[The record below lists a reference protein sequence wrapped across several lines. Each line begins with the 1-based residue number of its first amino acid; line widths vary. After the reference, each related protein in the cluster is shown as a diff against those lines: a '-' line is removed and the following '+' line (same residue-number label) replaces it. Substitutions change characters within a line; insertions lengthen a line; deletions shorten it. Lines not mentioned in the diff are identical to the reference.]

1 MDHVELVVPLA
12 GNITELKADVILL
25 KNVEEGL
32 YGPELAVN
40 RSLGGLLAVHQTS
53 EKTNVGHAEFIRVD
67 RGIAAGGIV
76 LVGVGSGRTI
86 SYKAIESMAY
96 RAIEEIARLRL
107 PCRSLA
113 TVSHAVG
120 FGLDREEVFYT
131 QLFAFKRALEA
142 HRLSIETILF
152 SEFGGRDRERLVTY
166 LEKLAIDAS
175 SPVRKEGLRFFLN
188 LGTQSKIVAEAAARL
203 QRAASVFLAMPFDQ
217 DFENVY
223 DFGLRLPIIEAGY
236 QPIRLDKKS
245 FLGSISREIQE
256 RIRDAVAIIADISD
270 HNPNVLFELG
280 FAQGVGKPT
289 IVICRQ
295 GQDLAFDV
303 RDMNVVFYNP
313 QLLRE
318 LNERLKA
325 ILAEIST

>member
-1 MDHVELVVPLA
+1 MDNVEIVVPLA
-12 GNITELKADVILL
+12 GNITDLQADAILL

-40 RSLGGLLAVHQTS
+40 KSLGGLLAVHQTS
-53 EKTNVGHAEFIRVD
+53 EKTAVGHAEFIRVD
-67 RGIAAGGIV
+67 RGIAAGGIL
-76 LVGVGSGRTI
+76 LVGVGSGQTI
-86 SYKAIESMAY
+86 GYRVIETMAH

-131 QLFAFKRALEA
+131 QLFAFKKALEA
-142 HRLSIETILF
+142 HPLPLETILF

-166 LEKLAIDAS
+166 LEKLVLDAG
-175 SPVRKEGLRFFLN
+175 SPVRKEGQRFVLS
-188 LGTQSKIVAEAAARL
+188 LGTHSRTVAEVTARL
-203 QRAASVFLAMPFDQ
+203 NRAESVFLAMPFDQ

-236 QPIRLDKKS
+236 QPIRLDKKL

-256 RIRDAVAIIADISD
+256 RIRDAVAVIADISD

-280 FAQGVGKPT
+280 FAQGAGKPT

-295 GQDLAFDV
+295 GQDVAFDV

-313 QLLRE
+313 QLLRD
-318 LNERLKA
+318 LNGRLKA
-325 ILAEIST
+325 ILAEVPR